1 MNNQTAAVPQPLS
14 DAEEQKRIKI
24 FNRNKWLF
32 STGGIGRDMS
42 YQLVSAFLLVYV
54 QFGVSLSLLQ
64 FTTLSL
70 IIGIGGRIWD
80 AINDPIM
87 GAIIDG
93 SHLKLG

>member
-1 MNNQTAAVPQPLS
+1 MAGTKTAVADPIEAQRVR
-14 DAEEQKRIKI
+14 E

-54 QFGVSLSLLQ
+54 QFAVSLTVAQ

-70 IIGIGGRIWD
+70 IIGIGGRLWD
-80 AINDPIM
+80 AFNDPIM
-87 GAIIDG
+87 GAIIEG
-93 SHLKLG
+93 SHIKWGKFKP